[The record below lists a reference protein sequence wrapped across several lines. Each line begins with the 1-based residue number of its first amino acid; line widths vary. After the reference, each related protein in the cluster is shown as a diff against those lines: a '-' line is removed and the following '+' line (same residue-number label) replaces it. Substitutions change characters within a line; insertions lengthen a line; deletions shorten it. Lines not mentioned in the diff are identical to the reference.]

1 MPAFVAELPP
11 AFPFPLFFCLP
22 HKCRAVL
29 RFWTLLPCALHIR
42 TLIRTHSFEYLLCA
56 GYSHAYSSG
65 LALLF
70 RPYNWISTSCPF
82 LRQLKAASNPGL
94 YDHSCKIPNQ
104 ALYLRSSSSFSFSLA
119 SHGQA
124 GCSWSLVL
132 TALPWDGLLITPVS
146 RTSCLSICLQP
157 FHLMDWYNKT
167 SCSIF
172 CIISTRHQGSK
183 DG

>member
-29 RFWTLLPCALHIR
+29 RFWTLLTCALHIH

-56 GYSHAYSSG
+56 WYSHAYSSG

-70 RPYNWISTSCPF
+70 RPHNWISTSCPF

-94 YDHSCKIPNQ
+94 YDHSCKMPNQ
-104 ALYLRSSSSFSFSLA
+104 GLCLRSSSFFMFSLA
-119 SHGQA
+119 SHGQLA
-124 GCSWSLVL
+124 
-132 TALPWDGLLITPVS
+132 ALGLLFSLHCLGMV
-146 RTSCLSICLQP
+146 CLSHQSQEQGASLSVYNP
-157 FHLMDWYNKT
+157 FT
-167 SCSIF
+167 
-172 CIISTRHQGSK
+172 
-183 DG
+183 